1 MGETA
6 MKKAF
11 LLTLAL
17 LLPGAAQAAD
27 RWTPQKAKAWYAEQ
41 KWLVGGN
48 YIPATAINQLEMW
61 QADTF
66 DAPRIEQE
74 LTWAQAMGMTTM
86 RVFLHDMLWSQ
97 DAPGFKRRIG
107 QFLTIAARHGIKP
120 LFVLFDS
127 CWDPHPRLGPQH
139 PPIPGVHNS
148 GWVQG
153 PGADAMADPKQ
164 TARLESYVKDIV
176 GSFAGDD
183 RILGWDVWNEPDN
196 FASQYPD
203 DTKAKI
209 AHVTELLPKV
219 FDWARSAN
227 PSQPLTSGVWHDPNW
242 NDLEHLNPIEKT
254 QLTQSDVISFHD
266 YNWPERF
273 AERVKEL
280 SVYGRP
286 LICTEY
292 MARGNGSTI
301 DTVLPLG
308 KALDVGMINW
318 GFVDGKTQTRYPWD
332 SWQKPY
338 VQSQPT
344 IWFHEIL
351 RNDGTPYRAREVAI
365 IKALSAAPRGQAP
378 LPPMP

>member
-1 MGETA
+1 
-6 MKKAF
+6 MKKLILA
-11 LLTLAL
+11 AL
-17 LLPGAAQAAD
+17 LLVLATPSVARE
-27 RWTPQKAKAWYAEQ
+27 RWTPAEANGWYAKQ
-41 KWLVGGN
+41 NWLVGSN
-48 YIPATAINQLEMW
+48 YIPADAINELEMW
-61 QADTF
+61 QEASF
-66 DAPRIEQE
+66 NPREIDKE
-74 LTWAQAMGMTTM
+74 LGWAQGMGITTM

-97 DAPGFKRRIG
+97 DAPGFKRRID
-107 QFLTIAARHGIKP
+107 QFLAIAARHGIKP

-127 CWDPHPRLGPQH
+127 CWDPHPKLGMQH

-164 TARLESYVKDIV
+164 TARLEGYVKDIV
-176 GSFAGDD
+176 GSFAGDN

-227 PSQPLTSGVWHDPNW
+227 PSQPLTSGVWHDANW
-242 NDLEHLNPIEKT
+242 DKIDGLNAIEKT

-273 AERVKEL
+273 EARVKEL
-280 SVYGRP
+280 QVYDRP
-286 LICTEY
+286 LLCTEY

-308 KALDVGMINW
+308 KKLDVGMINW
-318 GFVDGKTQTRYPWD
+318 GFVDGKSQTRFPWD

-351 RNDGTPYRAREVAI
+351 RNDGTPYRDREVAI
-365 IKALSAAPRGQAP
+365 IKAMAAAPRGQAP
-378 LPPMP
+378 MP